1 MTILTEVRVP
11 KYSEIL
17 LQHEYAFLIAWVL
30 SGEVQK
36 VLSGRMI
43 RIEKNYCNKQSCETD
58 ENQKV
63 C

>member
-1 MTILTEVRVP
+1 MIILTEVRVP

-43 RIEKNYCNKQSCETD
+43 RIEKNYCNK
-58 ENQKV
+58 
-63 C
+63 